1 MEYAPNVEINATVS
15 DSFSVNLLNAQ
26 TEAGTSYSTTVGS
39 TVSTNIRINF
49 DLACWAGVY
58 NVINLLPS
66 ISCDISSR
74 KPFPVV
80 SYPLAP
86 VQNQLDVED
95 DLAGS
100 QQLMEISNHFGNF
113 NAALPDDAQDGNN
126 TINSDTNEDATDL
139 TLNSYSQIKDSM
151 IFNGYYGMEI
161 NDIGP
166 IKPIVIPFVAT
177 AISPFVFSL
186 PSFVNLAAGD
196 TKTEDQSED
205 AEAEDNTSD
214 KTVYSTYDD
223 ATIDSC
229 SVTIG
234 SDTIQLEFSSVKL
247 TICTIYKNDSHEDAN
262 VIGKK
267 YSWVAEVQLT
277 KDGKTYKSE
286 STEVFN
292 YTIINGS
299 SFSSSATGDYVTTN
313 KITLKNTSNSEE
325 TLDYTFIF
333 RIYSTTE
340 DAKTLT
346 LQSPLFS
353 NACCCYFSSDSEQST
368 ADISYSTV
376 SDGSVSNVVTNT
388 IKNSASTDN
397 FSPYERSVTAIGSD
411 YAIIKTGNS
420 SNTDGSSSTDGS
432 SNSNDSSGT
441 DGSSNSNDSS
451 GTDDSSNSN
460 DSSGTDG
467 SSNSNDSSGTDGSSN
482 SNDSSGTDGSSS
494 SNDSSGT
501 DGSSNSNDS
510 SGTDGSSNS
519 NDSSGTD
526 GSSSSNSSSNE
537 GFAALE
543 IDELFYWLSKKD
555 TKITDTTDSWY
566 TQLTGSSDNSDLKAV
581 LTCFDTEKEKLQK
594 DNLKAYKINFEGSDE
609 QTVEDKIKCARIVD
623 VTGSEV
629 VVDPAGY
636 TLNIT
641 LTLLKYSSKYCFH
654 LIIDKD
660 DSHKSVSSYNRMK
673 FSSKADEIIEPNIM
687 VGSNLKNL
695 FTTNFSIY
703 ASKSSYSDVGI
714 DSYSM
719 VFDFFRFRYN
729 DTTDLIEF
737 YQLPAVNTDDINEL
751 IKSDNSYN
759 NMVQILSSG
768 AVSVPEAILGGV
780 GAGLIGL
787 KFAFKNTPQLMFD
800 ANKDDQGTFY
810 SFAKNKINLNSTVL
824 QMESGIEIAE
834 DHIYTGAEGAIVL
847 KVGDSCVTLG
857 NKQDVNIELES
868 KKFKINLTN
877 DKIVLAEK
885 SNKAKVTLSENKF
898 DISFGGAASAVLD
911 QDGHVLKAAKNVN
924 LFKFN

>member
-1 MEYAPNVEINATVS
+1 MEYAPNVEINTTVK
-15 DSFSVNLLNAQ
+15 DSFSFNLLNAQ

-49 DLACWAGVY
+49 DLAFWAGVY

-66 ISCDISSR
+66 ISCDISSF

-86 VQNQLDVED
+86 VQNQLDVEDED

-186 PSFVNLAAGD
+186 PSFLNLAAGD

-205 AEAEDNTSD
+205 ATTGDNTD
-214 KTVYSTYDD
+214 NKTVYSTYDD

-234 SDTIQLEFSSVKL
+234 NDTIQLEFSSVKL
-247 TICTIYKNDSHEDAN
+247 TICTIYKNDSHEDDN

-267 YSWVAEVQLT
+267 YSWEAEVQLT
-277 KDGKTYKSE
+277 KDGKTYKSDSAE
-286 STEVFN
+286 IFS

-313 KITLKNTSNSEE
+313 KITLKNTSNSED
-325 TLDYTFIF
+325 TLNYTFIF

-340 DAKTLT
+340 DAKTLA

-353 NACCCYFSSDSEQST
+353 NASCCYFSSDSEQST

-376 SDGSVSNVVTNT
+376 SDGSISNVVTNT
-388 IKNSASTDN
+388 IKSSASTDN

-411 YAIIKTGNS
+411 YAIIKSGNS

-432 SNSNDSSGT
+432 SN
-441 DGSSNSNDSS
+441 
-451 GTDDSSNSN
+451 
-460 DSSGTDG
+460 
-467 SSNSNDSSGTDGSSN
+467 
-482 SNDSSGTDGSSS
+482 

-543 IDELFYWLSKKD
+543 IDELFYWLSKKG

-673 FSSKADEIIEPNIM
+673 FSSKADEKIEPNIM

-898 DISFGGAASAVLD
+898 DISFSGAASTVLD